1 METQAQLAEVGGG
14 GGSRVPV
21 GSGQQCVVLG
31 ALTVLQLPF
40 TAQTRFLKLSIP
52 SAKVKLRFSP
62 PPKTQI
68 LHPMSGLRGEVP
80 GSAVMEARKVCTT
93 SLRSQSVDTPKAK
106 PGVARQQREQNH
118 CLRGPGTDPGSQQ
131 LLEPS

>member
-1 METQAQLAEVGGG
+1 M
-14 GGSRVPV
+14 

-40 TAQTRFLKLSIP
+40 TAQTRLLKLSIP
-52 SAKVKLRFSP
+52 SAKVKLRFSS

-68 LHPMSGLRGEVP
+68 PHPMSGLRGEVP
-80 GSAVMEARKVCTT
+80 GSAVMEARKVCT

-106 PGVARQQREQNH
+106 PGVAGQQREQNH

>member
-62 PPKTQI
+62 PSKTQI
-68 LHPMSGLRGEVP
+68 PHPMSGLRGEVP
-80 GSAVMEARKVCTT
+80 GSAVMEARKVCT
-93 SLRSQSVDTPKAK
+93 SLRSQSVDTPKGQARGSQAAARAK
-106 PGVARQQREQNH
+106 PLPE
-118 CLRGPGTDPGSQQ
+118 GSGY
-131 LLEPS
+131 